1 MKYPELTIITG
12 ANGQTAIHI
21 ARELLKQNCRLLLI
35 AHKRTDRVEKLVAE
49 YPNLC
54 RLIKCDLT
62 DFEITRTLIQK
73 YISEAGMIP
82 DALVHTASIRSY
94 DARTLADSE
103 PEIWNSII
111 NQNIT
116 MAYNAIRNILPAMI
130 ERRNGKIVLF
140 GSNVTRT
147 GLPYG
152 SAYAAA
158 KSALSNLVR
167 SVAWEIAQSN
177 VQINMVS
184 PAPIETNL
192 EEDYNGDYLEFRKEY
207 FDAYKKSHPSKKL
220 ISLDDISHVVLSLL
234 NFELN
239 AVSGEEI
246 YVTGGV
252 L

>member
-21 ARELLKQNCRLLLI
+21 AHELLKQNCRLLLI
-35 AHKRTDRVEKLVAE
+35 AHKRTDRAEKHVAD

-54 RLIKCDLT
+54 KLIKCDLT
-62 DFEITRTLIQK
+62 DFETTHTLIQN
-73 YISEAGMIP
+73 YISEAGIIP
-82 DALVHTASIRSY
+82 DALVHTAAIRSY
-94 DARTLADSE
+94 DAKTLADSE
-103 PEIWNSII
+103 PETWNSII
-111 NQNIT
+111 SQNIT
-116 MAYNAIRNILPAMI
+116 MAYNVIRNVLPAMI
-130 ERRNGKIVLF
+130 ERRKGKIVLF

-158 KSALSNLVR
+158 KSALANLVR

-192 EEDYNGDYLEFRKEY
+192 EEDYSGDYLEFRKEY
-207 FDAYKKSHPSKKL
+207 FEAYKKSHPSKKL
-220 ISLDDISHVVLSLL
+220 ISVDEVTQVVLSLL
-234 NFELN
+234 NCKLN

-246 YVTGGV
+246 YITGGV